1 MVAQSVDHKPD
12 NMLRGSCSKRMDLLT
27 LPPQTTELS
36 LYCADIDDDDL
47 KRLQNLP
54 LRQLSLQCVRISDRG
69 LSYLSAMHDL
79 IDLNLIST
87 KITDQGLHYLS
98 SLRQLERLNLWGA
111 RSLNGEGLKYLQD
124 LPRLRWLNLGGADLD
139 ELALFYIGKLR
150 SLQALEICVCSLPE
164 QGLRHLSELTNLH
177 LLRASH
183 NAKAGRDLSELGTL
197 TKLEVLDLWLDAGV
211 DDTAMQAVASMPNLR
226 YLDLQATSVGD
237 IGLMNLYCL
246 NNLENVNLNSTK
258 VTLRGQRE
266 LQEAKPKIQFGPAK
280 TLKLPEVLRP

>member
-1 MVAQSVDHKPD
+1 MVAPSLDHKPD
-12 NMLRGSCSKRMDLLT
+12 NILRGSCSKKMDLLT

-54 LRQLSLQCVRISDRG
+54 LR
-69 LSYLSAMHDL
+69 
-79 IDLNLIST
+79 
-87 KITDQGLHYLS
+87 
-98 SLRQLERLNLWGA
+98 
-111 RSLNGEGLKYLQD
+111 
-124 LPRLRWLNLGGADLD
+124 
-139 ELALFYIGKLR
+139 
-150 SLQALEICVCSLPE
+150 
-164 QGLRHLSELTNLH
+164 HLSDLTNLH

-183 NAKAGRDLSELGTL
+183 NAKAGRDLPELGTL

-246 NNLENVNLNSTK
+246 NNLESVNLNSTK

-280 TLKLPEVLRP
+280 TLKLPRVLLS